1 MLILPRHALDKHRE
15 LNLNG
20 GVVCRL
26 GLLMVY
32 RRPDPKGRLRSCDR
46 NIPDEWVHLRAREP
60 AAAAATATTGDGT
73 GGGQSRSG
81 RRLTATEVRLFSEY

>member
-1 MLILPRHALDKHRE
+1 MLILSSHALDKHRE
-15 LNLNG
+15 SNLNG

-46 NIPDEWVHLRAREP
+46 NIPDEWVHLRTREP
-60 AAAAATATTGDGT
+60 AAVAATAATDGGT
-73 GGGQSRSG
+73 DRGQSRSG
-81 RRLTATEVRLFSEY
+81 RRLTAAEVRLFSEY